1 MRHILGLDLGTNS
14 IGWALID
21 QEEKKI
27 IHAGSRII
35 PMDAGMIKDYG
46 AGNLQSPASNRTNF
60 RGTRRLYE
68 RAELRRE
75 RLLRILNVLHFL
87 PNHFAKAINFTDHPG
102 QFIDYQEPLLPY
114 RKDNNG
120 HNEFIFKDS
129 FYEMLEDFGEKH
141 PDMIANGKKIPY
153 DWTLYYLRKKALSHA
168 IRREELAWIILNFN
182 TKRGYYQLRGEEE
195 ETATSK
201 NEEYKVLKVT
211 EVTQM
216 DEDKKHKGYF
226 WYEIRYEN
234 GATQRKLSARP
245 PYQIGD
251 KIELIVTTNFDKNG
265 NVATD
270 KEGNA
275 KIKLR
280 APKEDDWTL
289 RKKRTEHELDESNKT
304 VGAFIYDSLLTD
316 PTLKVRGK
324 LVRTIERAYYK
335 KELIAILNKQ
345 KEFIPELQDHAI
357 YMDCV
362 RELYRSNEAHVKSVE
377 DKDICDF
384 IINDIIFYQRPL
396 KSKKGEIAN
405 CPHEYYHYI
414 DKDTGEIIQKP
425 IKVIAKSNPLYQEF
439 RLWQFLQN
447 LKIIQREKIIDGR
460 LRTDVDVT
468 AEYLNSAEKREN
480 LFQIINQRKDIN
492 QTVILKALHLSS
504 DQYRWNY
511 VEDKTLPGNE
521 THMLINP
528 DNLLNTQ
535 QEYELWHILY
545 SVDDLLVLRKA
556 LTTFAQKN
564 NLDEQAFV
572 ENHIHTKPFDSD
584 YGAFSEKAI
593 RKLLALMRTG
603 KYYDAAAI
611 DSNTQCRIQNIIE
624 GKADANIY
632 KQAHKAGIDL
642 KDKNAYQFLPLW
654 LAEYV
659 IYDKKEDFLVWKKP
673 EEIDNYLKSDF
684 KQGSLRNPIVEM
696 VLGETLR
703 VVRDIWAKY
712 GKIDEV
718 HVEMGRDLKQPS
730 DKRKKDQKR
739 MAENER
745 TNHRI
750 RTLLQEFAADDC
762 KINNVRPNSPS
773 QLEILKIFEDG
784 ILHDETIEIDDDI
797 QHIINDLGDTSTH
810 VSHKDVIK
818 YRLWLE
824 QQYRSP
830 YTGDVIR
837 LTDLFTP
844 AYEIEHI
851 IPQSRYFDDSL
862 SNKVVCESAINKLK
876 SNQLGYEFILK
887 EHGHIEDGHKVFDKV
902 QYEEFVK
909 KHYANNKGKMRK
921 LLMEDIP
928 DAFVQRQL
936 NDSRYIA
943 RKTIEMLSPLVRIT
957 TEDGKIADNDKGPVS
972 INVIATNGAITD
984 RLKKDWGINQIWNDI
999 IAPRFERLNQMTQSE
1014 NYGQW
1019 VNKDGKNYFQINIP
1033 LSLRGFSKKRIDH
1046 RHHAMDAIVIAC
1058 ATRDHVNYLSNA
1070 AACSNQ
1076 ADLRYDLQ
1084 HKLCSK
1090 EKTDDKG
1097 NYVWRFIKPWETFTQ
1112 DTRQTLM
1119 NIVVSFKQN
1128 LRVINKMTNF
1138 YDHFEN
1144 GKRVKVKQENGDGW
1158 AIRKSL
1164 HKATVS
1170 GAVRIQRKK
1179 KVKLADA
1186 LDHLNLI
1193 VDKEVKKDIK
1203 GVIAQYHKFDPK
1215 TILKYYKDRK
1225 YLIGKKEIKQVEIW
1239 DTPTPEKADYSA
1251 VRVNLDS
1258 SFTKEKIASITDTG
1272 IQKILLAHLANC
1284 NDKANEAFSAE
1295 GIAAMNKNIKAL
1307 NGGKDHKPI
1316 LKVRK
1321 MESFGQKYS
1330 IGETGN
1336 KSKKYVEADKGTNLF
1351 YAVYENENGERI
1363 FESIPL
1369 IIAIERMKQNEP
1381 VSPYQDEN
1389 GNKLL
1394 FVLSPGD
1401 LVYVADEG
1409 EHVHDIK
1416 DCSKI
1421 YKMVSSSTNRS
1432 FYVPHSFATPIVDKL
1447 ELGSQN
1453 KIEKIQDGPA
1463 IKNICYKLKVDRLG
1477 NVELI

>member
-46 AGNLQSPASNRTNF
+46 KGNLQSPASNRTNF

-68 RAELRRE
+68 RAVLRRE

-102 QFIDYQEPLLPY
+102 QFIDHQEPLLPY

-182 TKRGYYQLRGEEE
+182 TKRGYYQLR
-195 ETATSK
+195 
-201 NEEYKVLKVT
+201 
-211 EVTQM
+211 
-216 DEDKKHKGYF
+216 
-226 WYEIRYEN
+226 
-234 GATQRKLSARP
+234 
-245 PYQIGD
+245 
-251 KIELIVTTNFDKNG
+251 
-265 NVATD
+265 
-270 KEGNA
+270 

-280 APKEDDWTL
+280 NRKENDWTL
-289 RKKRTEHELDESNKT
+289 LKKRTEHELDESNKT

-414 DKDTGEIIQKP
+414 DKDTGEIVRKP

-468 AEYLNSAEKREN
+468 AEYLYSTENWEN
-480 LFQIINQRKDIN
+480 LYQIISQSKNVSQDI
-492 QTVILKALHLSS
+492 ILKALHLSKNE
-504 DQYRWNY
+504 YRWNY
-511 VEDKTLPGNE
+511 VVDKTFFDDN
-521 THMLINP
+521 THLHINA
-528 DNLLNTQ
+528 DNQLNAQ

-556 LTTFAQKN
+556 LSSFAKKYN
-564 NLDEQAFV
+564 FDVDTFV
-572 ENHIHTKPFDSD
+572 EHHIHTKPFDSD

-624 GKADANIY
+624 GKADSNIY

-673 EEIDNYLKSDF
+673 EDIDTYLKFDF

-762 KINNVRPNSPS
+762 KINNVHPNSPS

-784 ILHDETIEIDDDI
+784 ILHDETIKIDDDI

-818 YRLWLE
+818 YRSWLE
-824 QQYRSP
+824 KQYRSP
-830 YTGDVIR
+830 YTGDVIS

-1144 GKRVKVKQENGDGW
+1144 GKRVKVKQEKGDGW

-1164 HKATVS
+1164 HQATLS

-1179 KVKLADA
+1179 KVKLAEA

-1215 TILKYYKDRK
+1215 TILKYYKDRN
-1225 YLIGKKEIKQVEIW
+1225 IKQVEIW
-1239 DTPTPEKADYSA
+1239 DTPEQADLSA
-1251 VRVNLDS
+1251 ERVNLDS
-1258 SFTKEKIASITDTG
+1258 SFTKEKITKITDTG
-1272 IQKILLAHLANC
+1272 IQKILLAHLANY

-1321 MESFGQKYS
+1321 MESFGLKYP

-1336 KSKKYVEADKGTNLF
+1336 KSKQYVKADQGTNLYF
-1351 YAVYENENGERI
+1351 AIYVDDKGNREY
-1363 FESIPL
+1363 ESIPFNMVV
-1369 IIAIERMKQNEP
+1369 ERMKNGLSAAPEQN
-1381 VSPYQDEN
+1381 QK

-1394 FVLSPGD
+1394 FTLSPGD
-1401 LVYVADEG
+1401 LVYVPEEG
-1409 EHVHDIK
+1409 EHVDKKI
-1416 DCSKI
+1416 DTSKI
-1421 YKMVSSSTNRS
+1421 YKMMSSTKKDCHFIPS
-1432 FYVPHSFATPIVDKL
+1432 TIASPIVNKY
-1447 ELGSQN
+1447 ELGALN
-1453 KIEKIQDGPA
+1453 KAEKSWNGIT
-1463 IKNICYKLKVDRLG
+1463 IKKECYKLKVDRLG